1 MEIQSLISDI
11 CDRYDRSPK
20 RMIDILWEVQNTL
33 GWVSTESMK
42 LIAENTNCQRVVVEG
57 VATFYAFFKTSPQ
70 GRVIIHLSEDIID
83 QHQGSAEILH
93 AFELALGIPVGNT
106 TLDGKFSLH
115 LSPCIGMSDQ
125 APAALINEHVVTSL
139 TPAKV
144 KRLVNALKRKLKTA
158 EQTHWRD
165 LSSQVKEA
173 CLDAFNGKLGDGNNS
188 HPLVQSMV
196 NNNIRKAGPV
206 LLSEPPLAQA
216 LAKSLS
222 RSPSDIINELLKSN
236 LRGRGGAGFQIAR
249 KWQFAAKTP
258 AEKRYII
265 CNADEGEP
273 GTFKDRVLL
282 TERAHL
288 LIEGMTIAAYA
299 IGSEHGILYLRGEY
313 RYLLPYLNDV
323 LETRRR
329 DALLGKDI
337 LVDETTGTRFSFDIR
352 IQLGAGAY
360 ICGEES
366 SLISSCEGQRGEPK
380 NKPPFP
386 AECGYLGYPTVVN
399 NVETFCNVPHI
410 LDKGAEWFQSL
421 GTEHSKGSKL
431 LSICGDCERPGV
443 YELEHGISVNEVL
456 ELAGAQKTEAVQVG
470 GASGEMIAR
479 IDFDRKLC
487 FEDLPTAGAIMVFS
501 AQRNILDIVNYFM
514 HFFIEESCGYC
525 TPCRVGNVFLKKGLE
540 KIMLGQGESKDLES
554 LKSLGNTIIQT
565 SRCGLGHTSPKPI
578 LSTIENFPLVY
589 AALLKDHKDGRQ
601 AGFDI
606 QGALDESR
614 IIAKRRSIIFDPR
627 YEHDEMER
635 KP

>member
-1 MEIQSLISDI
+1 MDKQQLISDI
-11 CDRYDRSPK
+11 CQRFDHSSG
-20 RMIDILWEVQNTL
+20 RMIDILWAVQNTL
-33 GWVSTESMK
+33 GWISTESMK
-42 LIAENTNCQRVVVEG
+42 LIADNSDCQRVEVEG
-57 VATFYAFFKTSPQ
+57 VASFYSFFKTSPQ
-70 GRVIIHLSEDIID
+70 GKIIIHLSEDIID
-83 QHQGSAEILH
+83 RHYGSAEILQ

-125 APAALINEHVVTSL
+125 APAALINEHVVSSL

-144 KRLVNALKRKLKTA
+144 KRLVKALKHTLKSPA
-158 EQTHWRD
+158 PDDWQT
-165 LSSQVKEA
+165 LSRQIKES
-173 CLDAFNGKLGDGNNS
+173 CLAVFKHKTGDGNNS
-188 HPLVQSMV
+188 HPLIRSLVS
-196 NNNIRKAGPV
+196 NNIQQAGPV
-206 LLSEPPLAQA
+206 LLGEPPPPQA
-216 LAKSLS
+216 LAKCLS
-222 RSPSDIINELLKSN
+222 RNPSEIIEELLQAD
-236 LRGRGGAGFQIAR
+236 LRGRGGAGFQTVR
-249 KWQFAAKTP
+249 KWQLASQTT
-258 AEKRYII
+258 AEKRYVI

-299 IGSEHGILYLRGEY
+299 IGSEYGILYLRAEY
-313 RYLLPYLNDV
+313 RYLLPYLDSV
-323 LETRRR
+323 LEDRRTQ
-329 DALLGKDI
+329 ALLGKDI
-337 LVDETTGTRFSFDIR
+337 LLDETTGTRFSFDIR

-386 AECGYLGYPTVVN
+386 AQSGYLGFPTVVN

-410 LDKGAEWFQSL
+410 LDKGAQWFKSL
-421 GTEHSKGSKL
+421 GTEQSRGTKL
-431 LSICGDCERPGV
+431 LSICGDCARPGI
-443 YELEHGISVNEVL
+443 YEVEHGMSVAKAL
-456 ELAGAQKTEAVQVG
+456 SLAGASSAEAVQVG

-479 IDFDRKLC
+479 IDFERRLC
-487 FEDLPTAGAIMVFS
+487 FEDLPTAGALMIFS

-525 TPCRVGNVFLKKGLE
+525 TPCRVGNVFLKQRLE

-554 LKSLGNTIIQT
+554 LRNLGNTIIQT
-565 SRCGLGHTSPKPI
+565 SRCGLGHSSPKPI
-578 LSTIENFPLVY
+578 LSTLENFPLVY
-589 AALLKDHKDGRQ
+589 AALLKEHKDGRQ

-606 QGALDESR
+606 QAALDESR
-614 IIAKRRSIIFDPR
+614 IIAKRRSLIFDPR
-627 YEHDEMER
+627 YAHDDMES

>member
-1 MEIQSLISDI
+1 MENQLRISKICQSFDN
-11 CDRYDRSPK
+11 CPK
-20 RMIDILWEVQNTL
+20 RMIDILWAVQNAL
-33 GWVSTESMK
+33 GWISGDSMK
-42 LIAENTNCQRVVVEG
+42 LVAEKTNSHRVVVEG
-57 VATFYAFFKTSPQ
+57 VASFYSFFKTSPQ
-70 GRVIIHLSEDIID
+70 GKIIIHLSEDIID
-83 QHQGSAEILH
+83 QHKGSAEILQ

-115 LSPCIGMSDQ
+115 LTPCIGMSDQ

-139 TPAKV
+139 TPSKV
-144 KRLVNALKRKLKTA
+144 KRLVNALKRTLKA
-158 EQTHWRD
+158 SESDNWRA
-165 LSSQVKEA
+165 LSTRIHDT
-173 CLDAFNGKLGDGNNS
+173 CLSVFGGKTGDGNNS
-188 HPLVQSMV
+188 HSLVRSMV
-196 NNNIRKAGPV
+196 NNNIQQSGPV

-216 LAKSLS
+216 LAKCLS
-222 RSPSDIINELLKSN
+222 KSPDEIIDELLRSD

-249 KWQFAAKTP
+249 KWQFAAQTP
-258 AEKRYII
+258 AEKRYVI

-299 IGSEHGILYLRGEY
+299 IGSEHGILYLRAEY
-313 RYLLPYLNDV
+313 RYLLPYLNSV
-323 LETRRR
+323 LEERRR
-329 DALLGKDI
+329 EALLGQDMLI
-337 LVDETTGTRFSFDIR
+337 DESTGTRFSFDIR

-386 AECGYLGYPTVVN
+386 AQKGYLGYPTVVN

-431 LSICGDCERPGV
+431 LSICGDCERPGI
-443 YELEHGISVNEVL
+443 YEVEHGISVSDAL
-456 ELAGAQKTEAVQVG
+456 DLAGAIDAEAVQVG

-479 IDFDRKLC
+479 IDFNRRLC
-487 FEDLPTAGAIMVFS
+487 FEDLPTAGAIMIFS

-554 LKSLGNTIIQT
+554 LQSLGNTIIQT

-589 AALLKDHKDGRQ
+589 AALLKDHPDGRQ

-606 QGALDESR
+606 QSALNESR

-627 YEHDEMER
+627 YDHDDREQ
-635 KP
+635 K

>member
-1 MEIQSLISDI
+1 MENHHLISNI
-11 CDRYDRSPK
+11 CERFDNSPK

-33 GWVSTESMK
+33 GWISSESMK
-42 LIAENTNCQRVVVEG
+42 LIAMRTNCQRVVVEG
-57 VATFYAFFKTSPQ
+57 VATFYSFFKTSPQ
-70 GRVIIHLSEDIID
+70 GRIIIHLSEDIID
-83 QHQGSAEILH
+83 QHRGSADILH
-93 AFELALGIPVGNT
+93 AFEFALGIPAGNT

-115 LSPCIGMSDQ
+115 LTPCIGMSDQ

-139 TPAKV
+139 TPASV
-144 KRLVNALKRKLKTA
+144 KRLVNSLKRVLKSA
-158 EQTHWRD
+158 ENDDWIQ
-165 LSSQVKEA
+165 LSPKVKDACIEA
-173 CLDAFNGKLGDGNNS
+173 VKGKTGDGNNS
-188 HPLVQSMV
+188 HPLIRSMV
-196 NNNIRKAGPV
+196 NNNIIKAGPV
-206 LLSEPPLAQA
+206 LLNEPPLPQA
-216 LAKSLS
+216 LAKCLS
-222 RSPSDIINELLKSN
+222 RTSNDIIQELLLSD
-236 LRGRGGAGFQIAR
+236 LRGRGGAGFQIAK
-249 KWQFAAKTP
+249 KWQFAANTP
-258 AEKRYII
+258 AEKRYVI

-299 IGSEHGILYLRGEY
+299 IGGEHGILYLRGEY
-313 RYLLPYLNDV
+313 RYLLPYLEEV
-323 LETRRR
+323 LQERRR

-337 LVDETTGTRFSFDIR
+337 LVDETTDTRFSFDIR

-410 LDKGAEWFQSL
+410 MDKGAEWFQTL
-421 GTEHSKGSKL
+421 GTTQSKGTKL
-431 LSICGDCERPGV
+431 LSVCGDCDKPGI
-443 YELEHGISVNEVL
+443 YEVEHGVSVNEVL
-456 ELAGAQKTEAVQVG
+456 ELAGAAHTEAVQVG

-479 IDFDRKLC
+479 IDFDRRLC

-501 AQRNILDIVNYFM
+501 AQRNILEIVNYFM

-540 KIMLGQGESKDLES
+540 KIMLGQGESKDLDS

-589 AALLKDHKDGRQ
+589 SALLKDHKDGRQ

-614 IIAKRRSIIFDPR
+614 IIAKRRSLIFDPN
-627 YEHDEMER
+627 YDHEVER
-635 KP
+635 KS